1 VRSPNSGTIWG
12 QKSGHIPFIFMTD
25 FLLFFPEMGL
35 IHHHMSLTVKNALHL
50 TSQLMVVVFIFYSRK
65 SGSNGIDGKKR
76 SD

>member
-1 VRSPNSGTIWG
+1 MGAKIRAHPLYFYDGFSI
-12 QKSGHIPFIFMTD
+12 IFSRNGPHSSSYEFD
-25 FLLFFPEMGL
+25 
-35 IHHHMSLTVKNALHL
+35 SKNALHL